1 MQLATAAFF
10 VVETLFSVL
19 TAALYINH
27 DSMLRVIR
35 AQGTSI
41 PAGTDIDTIVTI
53 AVFSAWAV
61 VVVVAVLELVAAL
74 GSYLGW
80 RWMFWVALVLFA
92 LGVIGGLTNLSYF
105 ARPETS
111 PVPTWAVIVQELF
124 SLVSAALFVWLLVAA
139 IRFGPW
145 AMKRPGT

>member
-1 MQLATAAFF
+1 VQLATAAFF

-19 TAALYINH
+19 TALSINH

-41 PAGTDIDTIVTI
+41 PAGMDIDTIVTLS
-53 AVFSAWAV
+53 VFLAWAV

-80 RWMFWVALVLFA
+80 RWMFWAALVL
-92 LGVIGGLTNLSYF
+92 LGFGAIGAFTNLSSL
-105 ARPETS
+105 AHASLS
-111 PVPTWAVIVQELF
+111 PIPTWGLALEEVF
-124 SLVSAALFVWLLVAA
+124 SIAALALFIWMLIGV

-145 AMKRPGT
+145 AM

>member
-1 MQLATAAFF
+1 VQLATAAFF

-19 TAALYINH
+19 TALSINH

-41 PAGTDIDTIVTI
+41 PAGTDIDTIVTFS
-53 AVFSAWAV
+53 VFLAWAV

-92 LGVIGGLTNLSYF
+92 LWVIGGLTNLAYF
-105 ARPETS
+105 ACPETS
-111 PVPTWAVIVQELF
+111 PAPTWAV
-124 SLVSAALFVWLLVAA
+124 
-139 IRFGPW
+139 
-145 AMKRPGT
+145 